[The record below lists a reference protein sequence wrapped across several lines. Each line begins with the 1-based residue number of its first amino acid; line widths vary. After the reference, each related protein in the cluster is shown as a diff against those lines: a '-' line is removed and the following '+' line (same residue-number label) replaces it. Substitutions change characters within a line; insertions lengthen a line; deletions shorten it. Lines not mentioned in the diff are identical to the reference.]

1 MERAQSIDTAKEKGP
16 KPMELSWRL
25 MCVSVASSTMSIQY
39 GYNMWIVYSP
49 TVLMQDFY
57 NITISEFMTDSSSQ
71 IFLTAVTIA
80 LFPLGGIFG
89 AVAAGHIL
97 DRLGRK
103 NSLMISNLLSVVSA
117 ILMGCSNLIHA
128 YEYIMFT
135 RLFLGIC
142 TAILCS
148 VVPIYLSEI
157 SPNSLKG
164 SVMMISQLFVTAGVL
179 LAQILAL
186 REILGTKEGWPML
199 MGLIGIIP
207 GTQVFLVP
215 FYPESPRY
223 LLIQK
228 RDEDK
233 AKKVLQRLRGTKDV
247 NSEIEQLRQEDIF
260 EKSEKQTNSLKVLWS
275 QNLRWQVITIIV
287 LMCGQQLIGASAA
300 YYYTERIYM
309 STNVGINNVRYI
321 SIATTVLLGLS
332 STTAMFLIDIA
343 GRRVLLLVG
352 FGICTITSAVLAM
365 SLHLQTS
372 FPVMTY
378 ISTVAVDTYFVG
390 YTLGPSPVPSVV
402 TVELFF
408 QSSRSSAYAIAEFV
422 HWLLSFIMGVSFLHV
437 ETRLGAYSFLI
448 FSSISAATFVYIFK
462 FLPETKKMTL
472 LDIRKAMAV
481 KTGRRIQVKGQM
493 GK

>member
-1 MERAQSIDTAKEKGP
+1 IWSFSELCSLLYCSITGRNYPRNKEVLCKFC
-16 KPMELSWRL
+16 R
-25 MCVSVASSTMSIQY
+25 SSS
-39 GYNMWIVYSP
+39 SC
-49 TVLMQDFY
+49 LD
-57 NITISEFMTDSSSQ
+57 ITIY
-71 IFLTAVTIA
+71 A
-80 LFPLGGIFG
+80 LASLCPSCPFHYLF
-89 AVAAGHIL
+89 
-97 DRLGRK
+97 RK

-287 LMCGQQLIGASAA
+287 LMCGQQLIGASA
-300 YYYTERIYM
+300 
-309 STNVGINNVRYI
+309 VRKANYCKGF
-321 SIATTVLLGLS
+321 SHGRVSMAQGLVCRTGTRWLTITPS
-332 STTAMFLIDIA
+332 FLIHPW
-343 GRRVLLLVG
+343 RRVLLLVG

-422 HWLLSFIMGVSFLHV
+422 HWLSMPFFQHC
-437 ETRLGAYSFLI
+437 TRLGAYSFLI

-472 LDIRKAMAV
+472 LDIRKAMASSTCERDLGVLVASRLNMSQSCDAGV
-481 KTGRRIQVKGQM
+481 KRANTTLGCIVRSVASRSREVLLPLYMTLVHPQLEDCV
-493 GK
+493 